1 MEQEG
6 ERLGQEVAR
15 FVPLNLFD
23 YRLYFTGLFFLQVS
37 KLPPRVDVEEEGEQ
51 DGGRAADEAPGDL
64 GRHLAGAEHAR
75 VEGEEEEGRRQDQLT
90 NGCQRLEHSGEI
102 FKTEDFLFIFL
113 TATTYILSGY

>member
-23 YRLYFTGLFFLQVS
+23 SRLYFTCLFFLQVG

-51 DGGRAADEAPGDL
+51 DGRRAADEAP
-64 GRHLAGAEHAR
+64 
-75 VEGEEEEGRRQDQLT
+75 
-90 NGCQRLEHSGEI
+90 
-102 FKTEDFLFIFL
+102 
-113 TATTYILSGY
+113 

>member
-37 KLPPRVDVEEEGEQ
+37 KLPPRVDVEEEREQ
-51 DGGRAADEAPGDL
+51 DGWRVADEAARDL
-64 GRHLAGAEHAR
+64 GRRLARGEH
-75 VEGEEEEGRRQDQLT
+75 T
-90 NGCQRLEHSGEI
+90 
-102 FKTEDFLFIFL
+102 
-113 TATTYILSGY
+113 

>member
-1 MEQEG
+1 MEEEG

-23 YRLYFTGLFFLQVS
+23 YRLYFTRLFFLQVG
-37 KLPPRVDVEEEGEQ
+37 KLPPRLDVEEEGEQ

-75 VEGEEEEGRRQDQLT
+75 VEGEEEEGRRQD
-90 NGCQRLEHSGEI
+90 
-102 FKTEDFLFIFL
+102 
-113 TATTYILSGY
+113 